1 MLELSLYVCKLAFIE
16 ALIITVHARF
26 FQEQPSKG
34 VLRKRCSEKMQQ
46 IYRTPMPNCD
56 LLKSHFGMCSPVNL
70 LHIFWTPLYEYTYGG
85 LLPIFMK
92 VLAWNDFWVS
102 TCPSDLLIDPS
113 FTLRSHSWQF
123 VPCDIFHVKFC
134 NWNETHWQNW
144 TCLLS
149 VCNTSF
155 NKFCNFE
162 HEALLLGQ
170 CAVIEERCVEV
181 VGSPKEV
188 EEKNL
193 EGKVLSIFGKV
204 VYNIKDC
211 HQ

>member
-1 MLELSLYVCKLAFIE
+1 MTFEFPLVPLTFLWTLPLHWD
-16 ALIITVHARF
+16 LI
-26 FQEQPSKG
+26 
-34 VLRKRCSEKMQQ
+34 L
-46 IYRTPMPNCD
+46 D
-56 LLKSHFGMCSPVNL
+56 NL
-70 LHIFWTPLYEYTYGG
+70 CHVI
-85 LLPIFMK
+85 
-92 VLAWNDFWVS
+92 
-102 TCPSDLLIDPS
+102 
-113 FTLRSHSWQF
+113 
-123 VPCDIFHVKFC
+123 IFHLKFC

-170 CAVIEERCVEV
+170 CAVIEERCLEV

-188 EEKNL
+188 EEKIL

-204 VYNIKDC
+204 VYNIKVVTSKKSHNVIIQFSRRTDC
-211 HQ
+211 RHILRVKMNLRHYNLEI